1 MKKLVSLL
9 LALVFVVALATAPAH
24 AAGTIQYSYC
34 VHDAST
40 YCDEAMDMFAQLL
53 NERSD
58 GRFVGTSYTPGTMGN
73 ETELLD
79 SVLMG
84 DMTFSTPADTLTF
97 QALNL
102 YDWASLPGLVT
113 SVEVVLHKSQVLI
126 LGYGLQHHHVCT
138 VVEGARRVEEHLVH
152 DMSFAAREDEVGI
165 AAVLDV
171 RAQQSLDVLLCI
183 VDNLLKLVNGNDTPL
198 VGLFNTG
205 KNLL

>member
-1 MKKLVSLL
+1 MVVVGYHLRNDVLHLL
-9 LALVFVVALATAPAH
+9 LSYVLSCFCFREERPKCFLKVVGVSFKDLIGCVYGVVVDGLA
-24 AAGTIQYSYC
+24 
-34 VHDAST
+34 
-40 YCDEAMDMFAQLL
+40 
-53 NERSD
+53 
-58 GRFVGTSYTPGTMGN
+58 
-73 ETELLD
+73 
-79 SVLMG
+79 
-84 DMTFSTPADTLTF
+84 
-97 QALNL
+97 
-102 YDWASLPGLVT
+102 T